1 MCLLLIS
8 NNTNPEYPFVV
19 AANRDELYNRQTKKA
34 GFWKE
39 YPDLL
44 AGKDLEA
51 GGTWLGITRSG
62 RFAAITNY
70 RDMRTV
76 KKNAPTRGL
85 LTLNFLVSNTLA
97 FEYGKSL
104 ASMAAE
110 YNGYNLLFSDME
122 NLFYFSNQTKE
133 LNKLSSG
140 AYGLSNHLLD
150 TPWPKVVKSKEAFI
164 SAVSK
169 RKISEQELF
178 GILSDNREAPED
190 QLPDTGLSRELEKA
204 VSPVFIKSENY
215 GTRSSTV
222 ILVNSVNE
230 VLFVERSL
238 DAGSG
243 KWVESRFSF
252 QLDIRNH
259 A

>member
-8 NNTNPEYPFVV
+8 NNTNPEYPLVV
-19 AANRDELYNRQTKKA
+19 AANRDEFYQRPTEKA
-34 GFWKE
+34 RFWKD
-39 YPDLL
+39 YPQLL
-44 AGKDLEA
+44 AGKDAEA

-70 RDMRTV
+70 RDMRSI
-76 KKNAPTRGL
+76 KRNAPTRGL
-85 LTLNFLVSNTLA
+85 LTLNFLKSNVSA
-97 FEYGKSL
+97 FEYGSSLSEKSGQ
-104 ASMAAE
+104 

-122 NLFYFSNQTKE
+122 NLFYFSNQTRDLK
-133 LNKLSSG
+133 KLSSG
-140 AYGLSNHLLD
+140 VYGLSNHLLD
-150 TPWPKVVKSKEAFI
+150 TPWPKVVRSKETFLD
-164 SAVSK
+164 AVAK
-169 RKISEQELF
+169 DKISEQELF

-204 VSPVFIKSENY
+204 VSPVFIKSEKY

-238 DAGSG
+238 DAESG
-243 KWVESRFSF
+243 KWIELRFNF
-252 QLDIRNH
+252 QLETRNCV
-259 A
+259 